1 MEVREEGEKEKEGD
15 RNGVGEKE
23 KGRKRGVEGG
33 RQYYNILFM
42 QQILLQRGEGE
53 GEKKEEEVV
62 KRNE

>member
-33 RQYYNILFM
+33 RQYYILFM
-42 QQILLQRGEGE
+42 EQIFLQRGEGE

-62 KRNE
+62 KRNG

>member
-1 MEVREEGEKEKEGD
+1 MQVREEGEKEKEGD

-62 KRNE
+62 KRNG

>member
-53 GEKKEEEVV
+53 GEKKEEEV
-62 KRNE
+62 